1 MRFVGML
8 SMTALILTG
17 LPPVPIGPA
26 PAEAQ
31 GRRMGYVQPRGDD
44 PDARCAP
51 FLRDARYE
59 ERDFSAGRGRGSR
72 FGSVGNGYAPSPP
85 PAPPPP
91 IQYAPPSPA
100 DSSIAVTGSRMSE

>member
-1 MRFVGML
+1 MLSHQPCGEEDAMRFVGML

-17 LPPVPIGPA
+17 LPPAPIGPA

-51 FLRDARYE
+51 FLTGAGYE
-59 ERDFSAGRGRGSR
+59 GVGQFSASRGRGGR
-72 FGSVGNGYAPSPP
+72 MGNVVGGNSYASPP
-85 PAPPPP
+85 P
-91 IQYAPPSPA
+91 
-100 DSSIAVTGSRMSE
+100 